1 MPLYYKV
8 RKNELEVIEYND
20 LNEIPNILDDLIV
33 EIYCESKNTLESLR
47 RFNYLKKLLVPTWDD
62 EPNEINI
69 DDVKNS
75 SEFQIYQNVYNEKI
89 NANVTDE
96 DDIEL
101 EDDDEDNNIE
111 IPDNSLEEL
120 QKNIIDNF
128 HKNMMEYIASE
139 NNKIL
144 DTSEVV
150 NTPDIN
156 DTNDTI
162 DLPQETELKYN
173 TNFLRNRHGK
183 NMKNCKKC
191 KKCNKSKNSKCNKC
205 KKSESKSES
214 ESESKSESK
223 SEYESSSESSSES
236 NIELL
241 SNSSESEAESESNS
255 IDDVYYLPNIKP
267 SISYNDMIVLA
278 AGILLTYFMVT
289 IFD

>member
-75 SEFQIYQNVYNEKI
+75 SEFQIYQTVYNEKI

-96 DDIEL
+96 DDVEL
-101 EDDDEDNNIE
+101 EDDEDNNIE

-128 HKNMMEYIASE
+128 HKNMIEYIASE

-205 KKSESKSES
+205 KKSESES
-214 ESESKSESK
+214 ESESESK

-241 SNSSESEAESESNS
+241 SELSESEAESESNS